1 MKYKIEE
8 LISESEIKNKVKEMA
23 DEITKQYEGENLLI
37 IGLLRGSAIFLSDIS
52 REIDSN
58 KVDATIDFMSV
69 SSYGNAMVSSR
80 DVKIL
85 KDIEEEVDNR
95 HILIVEDIV
104 DTGRTL
110 NEVKKYYH

>member
-1 MKYKIEE
+1 
-8 LISESEIKNKVKEMA
+8 
-23 DEITKQYEGENLLI
+23 
-37 IGLLRGSAIFLSDIS
+37 
-52 REIDSN
+52 
-58 KVDATIDFMSV
+58 MSV

-95 HILIVEDIV
+95 YILIVEDIV

-110 NEVKKYYH
+110 NEVKKILSLRKPKKFKNSNIT